1 MKVKRILPKVLAAA
15 MSLMILCSGVA
26 TASYAAG
33 AESTGA
39 SPAAKSSSDAKTSA
53 PETAAKS
60 HNKSYNKEETVYVI
74 ADAHGTP
81 GKVIV
86 SDWISNNGNK
96 KLKDKSNL
104 KNIEV
109 VKGDGSFTIDENN
122 ACEWD
127 TNGGDI
133 YYRGAGTAE
142 LPVGVNI
149 QYLLDGKTVEP
160 KSLAGKSGKL
170 TIRISYSNRKF
181 ETVRINGKNEKKLFD
196 YPDYQCEEYLHTGS
210 VYVRIRQQSRSLSV

>member
-33 AESTGA
+33 AESAGA
-39 SPAAKSSSDAKTSA
+39 SPVAKSSSDAKTSA

-60 HNKSYNKEETVYVI
+60 YNKSYNKEETVYVI

-109 VKGDGSFTIDENN
+109 VKGDG
-122 ACEWD
+122 
-127 TNGGDI
+127 
-133 YYRGAGTAE
+133 
-142 LPVGVNI
+142 
-149 QYLLDGKTVEP
+149 
-160 KSLAGKSGKL
+160 
-170 TIRISYSNRKF
+170 
-181 ETVRINGKNEKKLFD
+181 
-196 YPDYQCEEYLHTGS
+196 
-210 VYVRIRQQSRSLSV
+210 